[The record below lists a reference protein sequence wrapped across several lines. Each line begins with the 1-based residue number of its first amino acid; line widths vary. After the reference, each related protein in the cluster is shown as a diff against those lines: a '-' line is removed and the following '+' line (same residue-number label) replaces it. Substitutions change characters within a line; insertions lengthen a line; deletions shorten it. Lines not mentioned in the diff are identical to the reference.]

1 MIKYYKNN
9 KLAINIKK
17 TQIMI
22 VSDNREVKNGTIDV
36 KNIKIKNKEEIKI
49 LGTMFHNSLKWNH
62 HLNEG
67 SYSRIYQLRKRAA
80 EIRSIAKTFSWRFII
95 FVYWVIFGYIYT
107 GTFTGAGILGV
118 GSIVPL
124 FFYYF
129 HERIWN
135 KVKWGTG

>member
-1 MIKYYKNN
+1 M
-9 KLAINIKK
+9 ADKK
-17 TQIMI
+17 
-22 VSDNREVKNGTIDV
+22 
-36 KNIKIKNKEEIKI
+36 
-49 LGTMFHNSLKWNH
+49 
-62 HLNEG
+62 
-67 SYSRIYQLRKRAA
+67 
-80 EIRSIAKTFSWRFII
+80 IRSIAKTFSWRFII

-135 KVKWGTG
+135 RLNGELVNINLLISIQKKI